1 MKNHALIIIFLL
13 VLISTS
19 CNVNDLVSEVANGKI
34 TAKEKL
40 GEVIKKAKSDFAS
53 DSKLAVIYG
62 RNVST
67 SGEIDLLGDDLTS
80 NFYYIVQSDSV
91 AGINP
96 GEANQFYIPVYKSDP
111 IRSPLN
117 INDILSLIK
126 NQNAKDI
133 VSGAFGVIGTVG
145 ISTGASYSDSPAALS
160 SALGTDAAKTFR
172 ALNPASQIDMY
183 LFPSKSVNDSLGT
196 TNSADWVVNFYSS
209 NSSLVLW
216 LTTDHGVVTLSD

>member
-1 MKNHALIIIFLL
+1 MRNHALIIVFLL
-13 VLISTS
+13 VLVSTS

-40 GEVIKKAKSDFAS
+40 GEVIKKARSDFAS

-91 AGINP
+91 AAVDP
-96 GEANQFYIPVYKSDP
+96 GKANQFYIPVYKSDP

-133 VSGAFGVIGTVG
+133 VGGAFGIIGTVG
-145 ISTGASYSDSPAALS
+145 ISTSASYSDSPAALNS
-160 SALGTDAAKTFR
+160 VLETDEVKSFR
-172 ALNPASQIDMY
+172 ALNAASQIDMY
-183 LFPSKSVNDSLGT
+183 LFPSKSINDSSGINNT
-196 TNSADWVVNFYSS
+196 ADWIVNFYSS
-209 NSSLVLW
+209 NSSLVYW
-216 LTTDHGVVTLSD
+216 VKSGSEPIKLSD

>member
-1 MKNHALIIIFLL
+1 MKNHALIIVFLL
-13 VLISTS
+13 VLVSRS

-40 GEVIKKAKSDFAS
+40 GEVIKKAKSDFAG
-53 DSKLAVIYG
+53 DSRLAVIYG

-80 NFYYIVQSDSV
+80 NFYYMVQSDSV
-91 AGINP
+91 AAVNP
-96 GEANQFYIPVYKSDP
+96 SEANQFYIPVYKSDP

-133 VSGAFGVIGTVG
+133 VGGAFGIIGTVG
-145 ISTGASYSDSPAALS
+145 ISTSASYSDSPAALNS
-160 SALGTDAAKTFR
+160 VLETDEVKSFR
-172 ALNPASQIDMY
+172 ALNAASQIDMY
-183 LFPSKSVNDSLGT
+183 LFPSKSINDSSGINNT
-196 TNSADWVVNFYSS
+196 ADWIVNFYSS
-209 NSSLVLW
+209 NSSLVYW
-216 LTTDHGVVTLSD
+216 VKSGSEPIKLSD

>member
-1 MKNHALIIIFLL
+1 MKNQVLIIVFLL

-19 CNVNDLVSEVANGKI
+19 CNVNDLVSELANGKI

-40 GEVIKKAKSDFAS
+40 GEVLIKAKSDFAG

-67 SGEIDLLGDDLTS
+67 SGEIDLLGNDLTS
-80 NFYYIVQSDSV
+80 KFYYIVQSDSV
-91 AGINP
+91 AAVNS

-126 NQNAKDI
+126 DQNAKDI
-133 VSGAFGVIGTVG
+133 VGGAFGVIGTIG
-145 ISTGASYSDSPAALS
+145 ISTSASYSNSPEALNTL
-160 SALGTDAAKTFR
+160 LGRNDVKSFR
-172 ALNPASQIDMY
+172 ASNAASQIDMY

-196 TNSADWVVNFYSS
+196 VNSADWIVNFYSS
-209 NSSLVLW
+209 DNSLVLW
-216 LTTDHGVVTLSD
+216 ITTDHGVVTLSN

>member
-1 MKNHALIIIFLL
+1 MRNHALIIVFLL
-13 VLISTS
+13 ELVSTS

-40 GEVIKKAKSDFAS
+40 GEVIKKARSDFAS

-91 AGINP
+91 AAVDP
-96 GEANQFYIPVYKSDP
+96 GKANQFYIPVYKSDP

-133 VSGAFGVIGTVG
+133 VGGAFGIIGTVG
-145 ISTGASYSDSPAALS
+145 ISTSASYSDSPAALNS
-160 SALGTDAAKTFR
+160 VLETDEVKSFR
-172 ALNPASQIDMY
+172 ALNAASQIDMY
-183 LFPSKSVNDSLGT
+183 LFPSKSINDSSGINNT
-196 TNSADWVVNFYSS
+196 ADWIVNFYSS
-209 NSSLVLW
+209 NSSLVYW
-216 LTTDHGVVTLSD
+216 VKSGSEPIKLSD

>member
-1 MKNHALIIIFLL
+1 MRNHALIIVFLL
-13 VLISTS
+13 VLVSTS

-40 GEVIKKAKSDFAS
+40 GEVIKKARSDFAS

-91 AGINP
+91 AAVNP
-96 GEANQFYIPVYKSDP
+96 SEANQFYIPVYKSDP

-133 VSGAFGVIGTVG
+133 VGGAFGIIGTVG
-145 ISTGASYSDSPAALS
+145 ISTSASYSDSPAALNS
-160 SALGTDAAKTFR
+160 VLETDEVKSFR
-172 ALNPASQIDMY
+172 ALNAASQIDMY
-183 LFPSKSVNDSLGT
+183 LFPSKSINDSSGINNT
-196 TNSADWVVNFYSS
+196 ADWIVNFYSS
-209 NSSLVLW
+209 NSSLVYW
-216 LTTDHGVVTLSD
+216 VKSGSEPIKLSD

>member
-1 MKNHALIIIFLL
+1 MRNHALIIVFLL
-13 VLISTS
+13 VLVSTS

-40 GEVIKKAKSDFAS
+40 GEVIKKARSDFAS

-91 AGINP
+91 AAVDP
-96 GEANQFYIPVYKSDP
+96 EKANQFYIPVYKSDP

-133 VSGAFGVIGTVG
+133 VGGAFGIIGTVG
-145 ISTGASYSDSPAALS
+145 ISTSASYSDSPAALNS
-160 SALGTDAAKTFR
+160 VLETDEVKSFR
-172 ALNPASQIDMY
+172 ALNATSQIDMY
-183 LFPSKSVNDSLGT
+183 LFPSKSISDSSGINNT
-196 TNSADWVVNFYSS
+196 ADWIVNFYSS
-209 NSSLVLW
+209 NSSLVYW
-216 LTTDHGVVTLSD
+216 VKSGSEPIKLSD

>member
-1 MKNHALIIIFLL
+1 MKNQVLILVFLL
-13 VLISTS
+13 VLVSTS
-19 CNVNDLVSEVANGKI
+19 CNVNDLVSEIANGKI

-40 GEVIKKAKSDFAS
+40 GEVIKKAKSDFAG

-91 AGINP
+91 ASVNP
-96 GEANQFYIPVYKSDP
+96 PEANQFYIPVFKSDP
-111 IRSPLN
+111 VRSPLTVS
-117 INDILSLIK
+117 DIVSLIK
-126 NQNAKDI
+126 DQTAKDI
-133 VSGAFGVIGTVG
+133 VDGAFGVIGTVG
-145 ISTGASYSDSPAALS
+145 ISTSAGYSDSPAALS
-160 SALGTDAAKTFR
+160 IALETDAAKTFR

-183 LFPSKSVNDSLGT
+183 LFPSKSVNDTLGT
-196 TNSADWVVNFYSS
+196 TNAADWVVNFYFP

-216 LTTDHGVVTLSD
+216 ITTDHGVVQLSD

>member
-1 MKNHALIIIFLL
+1 MKNQVLILVFLL
-13 VLISTS
+13 VLVSTS

-40 GEVIKKAKSDFAS
+40 GEVIKKAKSDFAG
-53 DSKLAVIYG
+53 DSRLAVIYG

-91 AGINP
+91 AAVDP
-96 GEANQFYIPVYKSDP
+96 GKANQFYIPVYKSDP

-133 VSGAFGVIGTVG
+133 VGGAFGIIGTVG
-145 ISTGASYSDSPAALS
+145 ISTSASYSDSPAALNS
-160 SALGTDAAKTFR
+160 VLETDEVKSFR
-172 ALNPASQIDMY
+172 ALNAASQIDMY
-183 LFPSKSVNDSLGT
+183 LFPSKSISDSSGINNT
-196 TNSADWVVNFYSS
+196 ADWIVNFYSS
-209 NSSLVLW
+209 NSSLVYW
-216 LTTDHGVVTLSD
+216 VKSGSEPIKLSD

>member
-1 MKNHALIIIFLL
+1 MKNHALIIVFLL
-13 VLISTS
+13 VLVSRS

-40 GEVIKKAKSDFAS
+40 GEVIKKAKSDFAG
-53 DSKLAVIYG
+53 DSRLAVIYG

-80 NFYYIVQSDSV
+80 NFYYMVQSDSV
-91 AGINP
+91 AAVNP
-96 GEANQFYIPVYKSDP
+96 SEANQFYIPVYKSDP

-133 VSGAFGVIGTVG
+133 IGGAFGIIGTVG
-145 ISTGASYSDSPAALS
+145 ISTSASYSDSPAALNNVLETNEVKS
-160 SALGTDAAKTFR
+160 FR
-172 ALNPASQIDMY
+172 ASNVASQIDMY
-183 LFPSKSVNDSLGT
+183 LFPSKSVNDNLGT
-196 TNSADWVVNFYSS
+196 ANSADWIVNFYSS
-209 NSSLVLW
+209 SSSLVYW
-216 LTTDHGVVTLSD
+216 VKSGSEPIKLSD

>member
-1 MKNHALIIIFLL
+1 MKNHALIIVFLL
-13 VLISTS
+13 VLVSRS

-40 GEVIKKAKSDFAS
+40 GEVIKKARSDFAG
-53 DSKLAVIYG
+53 DSRLAVIYG

-80 NFYYIVQSDSV
+80 NFYYMVQSDSV
-91 AGINP
+91 AAVNP
-96 GEANQFYIPVYKSDP
+96 SEANQFYIPVYKSDP

-133 VSGAFGVIGTVG
+133 IGGAFGIIGTVG
-145 ISTGASYSDSPAALS
+145 ISTSASYSDSPAALNS
-160 SALGTDAAKTFR
+160 VLETDEVKSFR
-172 ALNPASQIDMY
+172 ALNAASQIDMY
-183 LFPSKSVNDSLGT
+183 LFPSKSINDSSGINNT
-196 TNSADWVVNFYSS
+196 ADWIVNFYSS
-209 NSSLVLW
+209 SSSLVYW
-216 LTTDHGVVTLSD
+216 VKSGSEPIKLSD